1 MRSPRLPGKRLP
13 YCSHMPDKRRQSATR
28 TAPGVRAALAVGLAL
43 TAIAITVVLFKA
55 PLTVAGT
62 NSVAANP
69 GISGVNGPVSGCQ
82 VGSTIPRGTTAI
94 RISASANTGPSVSLR
109 ALSGSQVITHGKRGA
124 GWGVAETVTVPVQHV
139 VRTTS
144 SNQTCIAF
152 GRTVETVQING
163 ALGPTTTVGGETGRA
178 VMMRIEYLR
187 PGPSSWWSL
196 ASSVARRM
204 GFGHAPSGTW
214 IVFLLLAL
222 MISVAILTARLVLRE
237 MR

>member
-1 MRSPRLPGKRLP
+1 
-13 YCSHMPDKRRQSATR
+13 
-28 TAPGVRAALAVGLAL
+28 VAL
-43 TAIAITVVLFKA
+43 TVIAIAVVLFKA

-62 NSVAANP
+62 NSVFANP
-69 GISGVNGPVSGCQ
+69 GIAGVKGPSSGCQ
-82 VGSTIPRGTTAI
+82 VSGTIPRGTTAI
-94 RISASANTGPSVSLR
+94 RISVTSNTGPSVSLR

-152 GRTVETVQING
+152 GPTVEPLTING
-163 ALGPTTTVGGETGRA
+163 ALGPTTAVGRA

-196 ASSVARRM
+196 ASSVAHRM
-204 GFGHAPSGTW
+204 GLGHAFGGTW

-222 MISVAILTARLVLRE
+222 MISVAILAARLVLRE